1 MAGKKN
7 NLVMLACGFML
18 VVTLIIGPV
27 SADTMTWEDAT
38 NRLGNDYDSLVPGS
52 PGYDGTAESCRDY
65 CLNQSECK
73 AATWVEMDQSCWL
86 KEIVPPATTED
97 GLTSF
102 VRVTSAPTVSPPVTP
117 LATAPVTLPPTQR
130 SPGFELVCSLL
141 GCLIVLMKR
150 RSMQ

>member
-7 NLVMLACGFML
+7 NLVMLACGCVL
-18 VVTLIIGPV
+18 VFTLMIGPV
-27 SADTMTWEDAT
+27 SADNMTWEDAT

-65 CLNQSECK
+65 CLNQSACK
-73 AATWVEMDQSCWL
+73 AATFVEMDQSCWL

-102 VRVTSAPTVSPPVTP
+102 VRVTSAPPATVPVTS
-117 LATAPVTLPPTQR
+117 LATAPVTLPATQR
-130 SPGFELVCSLL
+130 SPGFELVFSLL
-141 GCLIVLMKR
+141 GCLVVLMIR